1 MENRDKV
8 KRAFAEAIVQS
19 MWVKG
24 LITFKERNKITQNI
38 EKNMQKS
45 CC

>member
-1 MENRDKV
+1 MENREKA
-8 KRAFAEAIVQS
+8 KRAFAEAIVRS

-24 LITFKERNKITQNI
+24 LITFQECNKITQNI